1 MELAER
7 EAQVR
12 RCINEV
18 WNGKNYAAAA
28 DLYGESYVGWN
39 GTGPAAK
46 VATIRTYHQAFP
58 DLQVDVEEVVVGGNT
73 VVVRSTVRGTDT
85 GGYAGRAPTG
95 RAAEEWVVNFMR
107 FEGDRCVSEF
117 IGADKLGLFIG
128 LGVVDDPWQPAAP
141 ARDRG
146 PDEPTRP

>member
-1 MELAER
+1 MHQRGLERQELRRGRGPLRRDLRRLER
-7 EAQVR
+7 DR
-12 RCINEV
+12 
-18 WNGKNYAAAA
+18 
-28 DLYGESYVGWN
+28 
-39 GTGPAAK
+39 PAAK
-46 VATIRTYHQAFP
+46 LEAIRTYHQAFP

-85 GGYAGRAPTG
+85 GGYAGRGPTG

-146 PDEPTRP
+146 PDEPTRA